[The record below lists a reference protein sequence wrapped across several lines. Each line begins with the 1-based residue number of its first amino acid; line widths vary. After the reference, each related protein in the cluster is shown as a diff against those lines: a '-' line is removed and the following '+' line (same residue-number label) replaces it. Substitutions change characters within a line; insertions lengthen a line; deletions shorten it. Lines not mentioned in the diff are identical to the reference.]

1 MKKHRQER
9 VSDLIAH
16 EISIILHNE
25 SADNRFMLTTIT
37 GAKMSRDLK
46 IAYVYVSMIGPEAER
61 DNLMTE
67 LVDNSRVYRTEIG
80 HRLRLKYTPEI
91 HFIYDDSVERGVRL
105 VEEIEAL
112 NRETRSENGDDS
124 E

>member
-1 MKKHRQER
+1 VKKHRQER
-9 VSDLIAH
+9 VSDLIAR

-25 SADNRFMLTTIT
+25 SPDNRFMLTTIT
-37 GAKMSRDLK
+37 GAKISRDLK
-46 IAYVYVSMIGPEAER
+46 IAYVYVSMINPEAER
-61 DNLMTE
+61 EVLLKE
-67 LVDNSRVYRTEIG
+67 LIENSRLYRTEIG

-112 NRETRSENGDDS
+112 NREAADEGGDDS